1 MRVNV
6 KEIEKELYLE
16 TGDLV
21 VLQDGSTRILVNDW
35 VYDKYSFLCTESGHV
50 YSVWQDTIEELLSVF
65 SDNPIVRVIPSS
77 KLELREI
84 D

>member
-6 KEIEKELYLE
+6 KEIEKERYLK

-21 VLQDGSTRILVNDW
+21 VLQDGSTRILVNDR
-35 VYDKYSFLCTESGHV
+35 VFDKYSFLCTESGLV